1 MSDYVRYSM
10 DPAQSQFTVHAF
22 ASGLAAVVAHNPK
35 FAIREFRGEAQ
46 FVPDTLRDASIRMR
60 IKASSLELMDEVSEY
75 DRGEIDRVMFN
86 EVLEVPRFPEIVY
99 ASTQISATRLSE
111 NLYATTIAGKLALHG
126 VTNELDFSAQVV
138 IGEDTLRSYG
148 SFSVKQSQYDIAIAS
163 IAGGTLKIR
172 DELKIAFFIIAKKQG
187 S

>member
-10 DPAQSQFTVHAF
+10 DAAQSQFTVHAF

-35 FAIREFRGEAQ
+35 FAIRDFSGEAQ
-46 FVPDTLRDASIRMR
+46 FVLDTLRDASIRIR
-60 IKASSLELMDEVSEY
+60 IKAASLELMDEVSEY
-75 DRGEIDRVMFN
+75 DRGEIDRVTFS
-86 EVLEVPRFPEIVY
+86 EVLEVSRFPEIVY
-99 ASTQISATRLSE
+99 TSSQIRATRLSE
-111 NLYATTIAGKLALHG
+111 NLYGTTIAGKLTLHG
-126 VTNELDFSAQVV
+126 VTDELDFSAQVV
-138 IGEDTLRSYG
+138 IGEDALRGYG

-187 S
+187 

>member
-10 DPAQSQFTVHAF
+10 DAAQSQFTVHAF

-35 FAIREFRGEAQ
+35 FAIRGFSGEAR
-46 FVPDTLRDASIRMR
+46 FISDTLRDASIQVR
-60 IKASSLELMDEVSEY
+60 IKAAALELMDEVSEY

-86 EVLEVPRFPEIVY
+86 EVLEVSRFPEIVY
-99 ASTQISATRLSE
+99 TSTQISATRLSE

-126 VTNELDFSAQVV
+126 VIKELDFSAQVV
-138 IGEDTLRSYG
+138 IGDDALRGYG

-187 S
+187 

>member
-1 MSDYVRYSM
+1 MTDYVRYSM
-10 DPAQSQFTVHAF
+10 DATQSQFTVHAF

-35 FAIREFRGEAQ
+35 FAIRDFSGEAR
-46 FVPDTLRDASIRMR
+46 FISDTLRDASIQVR
-60 IKASSLELMDEVSEY
+60 IKAASLELMDEVSEY

-86 EVLEVPRFPEIVY
+86 EVLEVSRFPEIVY
-99 ASTQISATRLSE
+99 TSTQISATRLSE
-111 NLYATTIAGKLALHG
+111 NLYATAIAGKLALHG

-138 IGEDTLRSYG
+138 IGDDALRGYG

-187 S
+187 